1 MAPWRVN
8 LSRSLVVSV
17 IALSQQS
24 RYSSNRENAATV

>member
-1 MAPWRVN
+1 VSN
-8 LSRSLVVSV
+8 LSSPVVSV